1 LNFLQEKKMQLQP
14 KVWNKGGRTPSR
26 AIPTL
31 LAIAGL
37 LALPVGTCLADSHDG
52 LFPNAAQVGGQVYID
67 PVAPGNKLPTD
78 FETYGL
84 DGQKIDFG
92 TVVAGKRSLV
102 VFFISAVPVSVN
114 ELKKIEKFVD
124 AQGHKLNLVFV
135 NADTVGS
142 FLEGGP
148 KAAIP
153 HTVRTMTLIKKEQG
167 LSGALYVAPNDVL
180 SSEGLSTRLGIRGLP
195 TSFLLNTDGTVEKV
209 FVGPQNWKRGDI

>member
-1 LNFLQEKKMQLQP
+1 MQLQT
-14 KVWNKGGRTPSR
+14 KQWKAGGCTQFR
-26 AIPTL
+26 AVPTL

-37 LALPVGTCLADSHDG
+37 LALPVGPCLADSHDG
-52 LFPNAAQVGGQVYID
+52 IFPNAEQVGGQVYID
-67 PVAPGNKLPTD
+67 PVSPGNKLPTD
-78 FETYGL
+78 FETYDS
-84 DGQKIDFG
+84 DGKKVDFS

-124 AQGHKLNLVFV
+124 ANGHKVNLVFV

-153 HTVRTMTLIKKEQG
+153 HTVRTMALIRKEHG
-167 LSGALYVAPNDVL
+167 LAGPMYVAPNDVL

-195 TSFLLNTDGTVEKV
+195 TSFLLNADGTVEKV